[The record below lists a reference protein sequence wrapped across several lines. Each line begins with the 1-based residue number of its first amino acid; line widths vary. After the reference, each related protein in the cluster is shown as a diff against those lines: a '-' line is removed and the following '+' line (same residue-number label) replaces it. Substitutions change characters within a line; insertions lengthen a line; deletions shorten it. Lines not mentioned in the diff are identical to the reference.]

1 MRADEQLPDDTTPER
16 LPEEI
21 DVEELV
27 AEVRSGFQIDEDEP
41 GQPLPGPVSLDR
53 HLQAMS
59 GTADVTEYR
68 LSTGKSFAT
77 GVLVLKRVV
86 EAVVRPYAGH
96 FLDQQSR
103 FNQNVLQ
110 AVQYLGRSL
119 DEIKTAIAQVGAQQE
134 QFQDLVNHH
143 VEELRQSMG
152 QLSTQFDEQYDHLQR
167 AISSGFA
174 RQSERV
180 DELEE
185 MSAEKMRLLRASVHE
200 GIETALSEVEQGFRQ
215 LAERG
220 DEDRQHL
227 EAELSKNVEAVLE
240 LVADLTVQIERGQRG
255 SGGTRR

>member
-1 MRADEQLPDDTTPER
+1 MPADDQQPDEPSAER

-27 AEVRSGFQIDEDEP
+27 AEVRSGLRIDEE
-41 GQPLPGPVSLDR
+41 QAERPLPGPVSLDR

-103 FNQNVLQ
+103 FNRSVLQ

-119 DEIKTAIAQVGAQQE
+119 DEIKSAIADVGSQQE
-134 QFQDLVNHH
+134 RLQDLVNHH

-152 QLSTQFDEQYDHLQR
+152 QLSMQFDEQYDHLQR
-167 AISSGFA
+167 AIRSGFA

-185 MSAEKMRLLRASVHE
+185 VHTEKMRLLRASVHE
-200 GIETALSEVEQGFRQ
+200 GIEVALSEVEQGFRQ
-215 LAERG
+215 LTERS
-220 DEDRQHL
+220 EQDRQHL
-227 EAELSKNVEAVLE
+227 EAELGKNIEAVLE
-240 LVADLTVQIERGQRG
+240 LVADLTVQIDRGQRG
-255 SGGTRR
+255 IGVTRE

>member
-1 MRADEQLPDDTTPER
+1 MAADERLPDDAPVER

-27 AEVRSGFQIDEDEP
+27 AEVRSGLHIEGDQAEE
-41 GQPLPGPVSLDR
+41 PLPGPVSLDR

-103 FNQNVLQ
+103 FNRNVLQ

-119 DEIKTAIAQVGAQQE
+119 DEIKSAIADVGSQQE
-134 QFQDLVNHH
+134 QLQELVNHH
-143 VEELRQSMG
+143 VHELRKSMG
-152 QLSTQFDEQYDHLQR
+152 QLSSQFDEQYEHLQG
-167 AISSGFA
+167 AIRSGFV
-174 RQSERV
+174 RQGERV
-180 DELEE
+180 DELSEVYG
-185 MSAEKMRLLRASVHE
+185 EKMRMLRTSVHE
-200 GIETALSEVEQGFRQ
+200 SIEVAMSEVEHGFKE

-220 DEDRQHL
+220 EDDRRHL
-227 EAELSKNVEAVLE
+227 EAEINRNIEAVLE
-240 LVADLTVQIERGQRG
+240 LVADLTAEAERGQRG
-255 SGGTRR
+255 RRVT

>member
-1 MRADEQLPDDTTPER
+1 MPADDRLPEDQAPER

-27 AEVRSGFQIDEDEP
+27 AEVRSGLHIDGEQQ
-41 GQPLPGPVSLDR
+41 GQALPEPVSLDR

-59 GTADVTEYR
+59 GTADVTEYQ

-103 FNQNVLQ
+103 FNQSVLQ

-119 DEIKTAIAQVGAQQE
+119 DEIKSAIAQVGAQQE
-134 QFQDLVNHH
+134 RLQDLVNGH
-143 VEELRQSMG
+143 VEELRHSLG

-167 AISSGFA
+167 AISGGFA

-185 MSAEKMRLLRASVHE
+185 LNTEKMRLLRASVHE
-200 GIETALSEVEQGFRQ
+200 GIETALAEVEHGFRQ

-240 LVADLTVQIERGQRG
+240 LVADLTAQIERDQRG
-255 SGGTRR
+255 SGGTGR